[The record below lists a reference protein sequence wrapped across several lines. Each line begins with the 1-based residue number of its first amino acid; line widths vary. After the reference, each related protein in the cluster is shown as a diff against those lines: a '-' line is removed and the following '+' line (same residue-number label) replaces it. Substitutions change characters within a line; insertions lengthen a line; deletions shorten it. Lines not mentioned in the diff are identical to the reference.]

1 MSRFVT
7 IFAFSLIAL
16 FTLEMLESVQQA
28 VIQPFT
34 GLLASLSA
42 SLIMPF
48 DDAVVASGRII
59 KHTTNQFA
67 VSIEA
72 GCNGV
77 EATIVLIA
85 AVAAFPATLWQKCSA
100 IALGF
105 VAIQAMNLL
114 RIISLFYLG
123 QWNLDLF
130 TWTHLYLWPVLIML
144 DVLIVFLLYLRY
156 LNRVND
162 DGVTGTAT
170 V

>member
-7 IFAFSLIAL
+7 IFALTLLAL
-16 FTLEMLESVQQA
+16 FTLEMLHSVQQA

-34 GLLASLSA
+34 GLLATLSA
-42 SLIMPF
+42 SLIIPF
-48 DDAVVASGRII
+48 DEAVVASGRVIE
-59 KHTTNQFA
+59 HTTNQFA

-77 EATIVLIA
+77 EATIVLVA
-85 AVAAFPATLWQKCSA
+85 AVAAFPATLWQKCGA
-100 IALGF
+100 IVLGF
-105 VAIQAMNLL
+105 IAIQAMNLL

-123 QWNLDLF
+123 QWNLDIF

-156 LNRVND
+156 LSRVNGD
-162 DGVTGTAT
+162 DVPGAAV